1 MNIVLFTSEE
11 LGRTIPPGD
20 PRAKH
25 LLQVLRR
32 AAGSTFDAGILNGP
46 VGKGLVRKITPEGI
60 EWDFAAANEPPAPYA
75 GATDLEPIELIVG
88 MPRPQTARR
97 ILFDATAMGVRAIRF
112 VATEKGDA
120 SYARSTLWSSGEW
133 RRHVR
138 AGLEQAFATREP
150 EVTFT
155 ETLREACAAVAG
167 FEARFALDNYEAA
180 EALAANGRAAFPAA
194 VLVGG
199 ERGWSADERGL
210 FRAQGV
216 TLCHLGKRVLRT
228 ETACVA
234 ALACL
239 RSRLPAR

>member
-60 EWDFAAANEPPAPYA
+60 EWDFTAANEPPAPYA

-120 SYARSTLWSSGEW
+120 GYARSTLWSSGEW

-155 ETLREACAAVAG
+155 GTLEEAVA
-167 FEARFALDNYEAA
+167 AMADVDTKIALDNYESTST
-180 EALAANGRAAFPAA
+180 LAAGPLVSFPAA

-199 ERGWSADERGL
+199 ERGWSRAERGL
-210 FRAQGV
+210 FREQGV
-216 TLCHLGKRVLRT
+216 TLCHLRKRVLRT

-234 ALACL
+234 ALAIV
-239 RSRLPAR
+239 RSRLPA